1 MTGKS
6 KNLLHLHYDPVLKLI
21 CRIGTKFAPQPAKGT
36 KKYGLKGGCASEFL
50 TNLNL
55 PEDTAASI
63 AKFGNLGVA
72 QSTWN
77 SYRTAQTMLL
87 KCGKDTKEN
96 LEIPL
101 DNRKM
106 LIFIDWLARCRGLKS
121 ASITS
126 YCP

>member
-1 MTGKS
+1 
-6 KNLLHLHYDPVLKLI
+6 
-21 CRIGTKFAPQPAKGT
+21 
-36 KKYGLKGGCASEFL
+36 LKGGCASEFL

-87 KCGKDTKEN
+87 KCEKETKEN

-101 DNRKM
+101 DDRKV

-121 ASITS
+121 AS
-126 YCP
+126 